1 MIGNVYANAGLRL
14 SGCQYYCNLRRVESS
29 NKVVDENLLTD
40 SRNTQYRCC
49 AIEQEVVSKSLKL
62 SASIHIVANGCIFGW
77 SRSLARK
84 WPYLLRGAYLL
95 SESQVN

>member
-49 AIEQEVVSKSLKL
+49 RIEQEVVSESLKL
-62 SASIHIVANGCIFGW
+62 SASIHIVANGCIFGGVGV
-77 SRSLARK
+77 SHGNGRIYLEEPISCRK
-84 WPYLLRGAYLL
+84 
-95 SESQVN
+95 VK